1 MREIGGPIS
10 KISHA
15 YGGRLRGAYAP
26 LFQYISPL
34 LEGEGA
40 GGEVRN
46 GLRQNVTKVLNKYN
60 SLTLSSSFV
69 TLPQCC
75 L

>member
-46 GLRQNVTKVLNKYN
+46 GLRQNVTKH
-60 SLTLSSSFV
+60 
-69 TLPQCC
+69 
-75 L
+75 